1 MVTYQAAVPAVAVDC
16 RPRQPDTRRGN
27 RNCAQ
32 VRRTSPRRFAMS
44 CYCFSFDNIRNK
56 QFFIFLYYRL
66 VKKKKKKKKKSRLPT
81 GSDGGPLPA
90 LVSAYF

>member
-32 VRRTSPRRFAMS
+32 VRRTSPRRFAIS
-44 CYCFSFDNIRNK
+44 CYCFSFDNIR
-56 QFFIFLYYRL
+56 
-66 VKKKKKKKKKSRLPT
+66 KKKTVFLFISILSVGFEKSRLPT

-90 LVSAYF
+90 LVSAYFF